1 MPAAKYLINLGSS
14 RCCQWHAPHATFRV
28 QSIEWRCIPCL
39 NLCMCRVAGLAGT
52 EVASLLSLR
61 AKLQEEG
68 LPPEQLLQAY
78 TDAKAQVG
86 DAG

>member
-1 MPAAKYLINLGSS
+1 M
-14 RCCQWHAPHATFRV
+14 R
-28 QSIEWRCIPCL
+28 
-39 NLCMCRVAGLAGT
+39 RVAGLGGT